1 MEMEVQRMRV
11 FVAGLVLV
19 ACLPANALAQAPP
32 VGPLLLITPATPRTA
47 ALGNAWVAGRDQ
59 EVLFYN
65 PAQLIG
71 SRTGLDVNITR
82 HGTKGTTFGLG
93 SVYTGGKWSLTLGWG
108 VQFADFKPPLSMA
121 YPYSPDVLLADG
133 SASGQ
138 STLAAVGGA
147 ITWKGF
153 RFGAAG
159 KYASDRVQ
167 MPSNFI
173 NATQLPTIN
182 HGVFV
187 ADIGVARNIVG
198 GVGGFSV
205 QNLGG
210 DSNGDGTG
218 IKAPR
223 QALMGWSMSRA
234 VGPLDMT
241 VVSQL
246 TLRHDWQAP
255 AGGLEVGYSWIE
267 GYFVS
272 LRAGV
277 RRPEADSERP
287 FTLGAAFTADRLT
300 IEYGVQFYEGGKASN
315 GVTVRWR

>member
-1 MEMEVQRMRV
+1 MRLV
-11 FVAGLVLV
+11 VAGLALC
-19 ACLPANALAQAPP
+19 AFLPAPALAQAPP
-32 VGPLLLITPATPRTA
+32 AGPLLLIMPATPRTA

-59 EVLFYN
+59 DVLFYN

-82 HGTKGTTFGLG
+82 HGSKGTTFGLG
-93 SVYTGGKWSLTLGWG
+93 SVYAAGKWSLTLGWG
-108 VQFADFKPPLSMA
+108 VQLADFRVSPGTPH
-121 YPYSPDVLLADG
+121 PYSPSVLQGGGTA
-133 SASGQ
+133 AGQ

-159 KYASDRVQ
+159 KYASDRAVLQ
-167 MPSNFI
+167 PNPLLLSVI
-173 NATQLPTIN
+173 PTVN

-187 ADIGVARNIVG
+187 ADFGVARNILG
-198 GVGGFSV
+198 GVGGFSF

-210 DSNGDGTG
+210 SSNGDGTG
-218 IKAPR
+218 ITAPK
-223 QALMGWSMSRA
+223 QALMGWSMSRIA
-234 VGPLDMT
+234 GPLDL
-241 VVSQL
+241 VLVSQL
-246 TLRHDWQAP
+246 TLRDNWTAP
-255 AGGLEVGYSWIE
+255 GAGLEVGYSWIE

-277 RRPEADSERP
+277 RRPEADAERP
-287 FTLGAAFTADRLT
+287 FTFGATITADRLT
-300 IEYGVQFYEGGKASN
+300 VEYGVQFFEGGRASN